1 MMPEQQTVLVY
12 EGQNLLEKSILLKIK
27 ALEDEI
33 KSLDEWKQ
41 VCLAQ
46 SITDESCHDAI
57 SFVSPLSFLGSLDVQ
72 TAT

>member
-12 EGQNLLEKSILLKIK
+12 EGENLLEKSILLKIK

-46 SITDESCHDAI
+46 SITDDSCHDAI
-57 SFVSPLSFLGSLDVQ
+57 SCVSPLSFLGSLDVQ